1 MENNNTSTPD
11 PKDTSAPGREE
22 EVIVNTE
29 FQQQETNSTSLK
41 HNNDLANGI
50 PALSESGDED
60 VTGSDTDQ
68 QLKKAYKEGL
78 EDNSSTDDEP
88 LL

>member
-1 MENNNTSTPD
+1 MENNTSTPD

-29 FQQQETNSTSLK
+29 VQQQETNNLTFS
-41 HNNDLANGI
+41 HNNEPASDI
-50 PALSESGDED
+50 PASNESGKLIGDN
-60 VTGSDTDQ
+60 GNSQ
-68 QLKKAYKEGL
+68 QRLEKAYKEGL

-88 LL
+88 IL